1 MHMLFQSTSIGV
13 NLCTYSTLGMYKST
27 EAQKLFLLRSASLVI
42 TAEKEKYKVINKQTD
57 SVAQKSHQPLV
68 FTFQHLTV
76 YKESPPHV
84 KVHSINAG
92 TQQIFKSVKCKF
104 M

>member
-68 FTFQHLTV
+68 FNISLFARNLHHTLKSTA
-76 YKESPPHV
+76 SMPG
-84 KVHSINAG
+84 HSRYSRA
-92 TQQIFKSVKCKF
+92 
-104 M
+104 